1 MLYRVSDGSVSLG
14 GKTILSH
21 IDFEIRGNEKIAVVG
36 KNGSGKTTLL
46 KLIAGELALDSDD
59 KRQGPGIFVSRN
71 VTVGMLRQQGALCG
85 ERTVEEELLAAC
97 PAGDLFSRERY
108 EYEMEYDR
116 IFTGFGFRREDKK
129 KRLSEFSG
137 GERTKI
143 ALIRLLLE
151 KPDLLLL
158 DEPTNHLDLQTVEWL
173 EQYLRGY
180 DRAVVMVS
188 HDRFFLDRT
197 AEAVWE
203 LEGGETYPVRGR
215 VHPLPAGEEKTRRAA
230 DGGLQTAAGGDFK
243 AGRAH

>member
-173 EQYLRGY
+173 EQYL
-180 DRAVVMVS
+180 
-188 HDRFFLDRT
+188 
-197 AEAVWE
+197 
-203 LEGGETYPVRGR
+203 
-215 VHPLPAGEEKTRRAA
+215 
-230 DGGLQTAAGGDFK
+230 
-243 AGRAH
+243 